1 MFTPWYNCRY
11 LHTEWNSRPLIKAPT
26 PLVFAPIFGL
36 RPKAKDPK
44 NYLSCCCSCFNRR
57 QYGLVKEVKVA
68 AALPYLL
75 RLVEVVGGVGEAE
88 RLVDAELLAQ
98 QQEVTRLFRFR
109 QPLKLLKLPLVLEDQ
124 RVTLVSKL
132 RIFALRYKTMYANQI
147 FGFL

>member
-1 MFTPWYNCRY
+1 M
-11 LHTEWNSRPLIKAPT
+11 
-26 PLVFAPIFGL
+26 
-36 RPKAKDPK
+36 
-44 NYLSCCCSCFNRR
+44 
-57 QYGLVKEVKVA
+57 VKEVKVA

-88 RLVDAELLAQ
+88 RLVDAELLAE

-109 QPLKLLKLPLVLEDQ
+109 KPLKLLKLPLVLEDQ

>member
-1 MFTPWYNCRY
+1 M
-11 LHTEWNSRPLIKAPT
+11 
-26 PLVFAPIFGL
+26 
-36 RPKAKDPK
+36 
-44 NYLSCCCSCFNRR
+44 
-57 QYGLVKEVKVA
+57 VKEVKVA

-88 RLVDAELLAQ
+88 RLVDAELLAE

-132 RIFALRYKTMYANQI
+132 RICALRYKTMYANQI